1 MFIIISGVFFLIS
14 KNIDSM
20 KEITFGLFYEK
31 KYFLLDGRIQIVH
44 VIKYSQKINKNLD
57 FLISKVS
64 EAIKPYEDLNHIG
77 EGSNIDLIFKEQK
90 GIRFIIN
97 AGFNHYRKNFY
108 EWKHQNYNIGDPVGV
123 VKIREHKFIDYLTL
137 DNYGF
142 LIQHNRQSDWN
153 ISNKIDNIDH
163 KYILGCTP
171 ILIFDSN
178 KLELP
183 NMFPVEKD
191 KINPPSYL
199 GHGSQIHPRTAV
211 GIKGED
217 LYFFVVE
224 NNKEGSGGCT
234 LEYLQYIGMSINLES
249 MINLDGGGSSQFKII
264 EDDGNVISNFISE
277 EDQNRVLGHTLMIF
291 DESLK

>member
-1 MFIIISGVFFLIS
+1 MIS

-20 KEITFGLFYEK
+20 KEITSGLFYEK
-31 KYFLLDGRIQIVH
+31 KDFLLDGRSQIVH
-44 VIKYSQKINKNLD
+44 VIKYCQKINNNLD
-57 FLISKVS
+57 FLISKMS
-64 EAIKPYEDLNHIG
+64 EAIKPYDYLNHIG
-77 EGSNIDLIFKEQK
+77 EGSNINLIFKEQK

-123 VKIREHKFIDYLTL
+123 VKIREHKFIDYLIL

-153 ISNKIDNIDH
+153 ISHNIDNIDH

-171 ILIFDSN
+171 ILIFDNN
-178 KLELP
+178 KSDLP
-183 NMFPVEKD
+183 KMVPVEED

-199 GHGSQIHPRTAV
+199 GHGIQIHPRTAV
-211 GIKGED
+211 GIKDND

-224 NNKEGSGGCT
+224 NNIEGSGGCT
-234 LEYLQYIGMSINLES
+234 LEELQLIGMSINLDS
-249 MINLDGGGSSQFKII
+249 MLNLDGGGSSQFQII
-264 EDDGNVISNFISE
+264 EDNGNVISNFISE
-277 EDQNRVLGHTLMIF
+277 EDKNRVLGHTLIIF